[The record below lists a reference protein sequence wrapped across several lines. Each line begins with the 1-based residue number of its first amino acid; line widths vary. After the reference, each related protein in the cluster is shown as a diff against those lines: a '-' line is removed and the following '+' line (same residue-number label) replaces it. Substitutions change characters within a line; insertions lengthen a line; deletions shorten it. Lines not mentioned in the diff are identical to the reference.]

1 MVVGGGWVVLS
12 LAPPNLSNTRSLPL
26 SHTQRPHSNLP
37 FVRDNFTA
45 VVLGIVAVSLL
56 PLAVE
61 VWMAKRE
68 AAAAA
73 AVGESR

>member
-1 MVVGGGWVVLS
+1 M
-12 LAPPNLSNTRSLPL
+12 
-26 SHTQRPHSNLP
+26 
-37 FVRDNFTA
+37 RDNFTA